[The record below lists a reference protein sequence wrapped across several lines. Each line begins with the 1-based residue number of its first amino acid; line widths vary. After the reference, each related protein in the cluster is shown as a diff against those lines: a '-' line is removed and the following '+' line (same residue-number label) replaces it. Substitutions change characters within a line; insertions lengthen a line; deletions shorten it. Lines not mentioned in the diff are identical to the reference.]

1 MANPTRVP
9 GHAAVREIKI
19 GEKWQR
25 DYWAFKFG
33 CSAQQLEAA
42 VRSVGPDLTRVTK
55 FLSGNVRLVG

>member
-1 MANPTRVP
+1 MANPSRAP
-9 GHAAVREIKI
+9 GQEAMREIKI

-33 CSAQQLEAA
+33 CSTQQIEAA

-55 FLSGNVRLVG
+55 FLSGNVRLAG